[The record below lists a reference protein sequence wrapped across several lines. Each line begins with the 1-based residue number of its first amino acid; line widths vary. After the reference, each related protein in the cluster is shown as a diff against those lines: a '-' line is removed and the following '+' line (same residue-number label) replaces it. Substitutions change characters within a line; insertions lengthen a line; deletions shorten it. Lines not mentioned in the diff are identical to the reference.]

1 MNLDQLS
8 YKQLKTFLSVY
19 KHGQGNLAAA
29 ELGLTSSMV
38 SRTVGTLREVFCDPL
53 FIRKPNGLVP
63 TEKANEIVGLALN
76 LVEQYQLLERQ
87 YSVFDP
93 RDASGRFVIRAYD
106 EFIFATHRVIN
117 KYIAPAA
124 PDLRFDIGVLSYDC
138 AQELTVG
145 GVDFA
150 VVYEGF
156 DDHRLN
162 SQMFSATG
170 DIYILGRKGHPI
182 FSQPMTLENLA
193 QYPLLEID
201 NYKDLSCPLLV
212 DLSREQGLSMQV
224 AGYTESV
231 ATAVQLLSGSDAV
244 TLSCNQ
250 FTRRFVGMVPTL
262 DVVRLEDEMI
272 DRIKEIRSAVRPVG
286 NYLVYGNFN
295 NSPAFNWVKAKLLYG
310 LGEEWRA
317 AVTA

>member
-1 MNLDQLS
+1 MSLDQLS

-29 ELGLTSSMV
+29 ELGLTTSMV
-38 SRTVGTLREVFCDPL
+38 SRTIGALREVFSDPL

-76 LVEQYQLLERQ
+76 LVEQYQALERE
-87 YSVFDP
+87 YSTFDP
-93 RDASGRFVIRAYD
+93 RGASGRFVIRAYD
-106 EFIFATHRVIN
+106 EFIYATHQVID
-117 KYIAPAA
+117 KYIIPAA
-124 PDLRFDIGVLSYDC
+124 PDLRFDVGTLSYDC

-156 DDHRLN
+156 DERRLN
-162 SQMFSATG
+162 SKMFAATG
-170 DIYILGRKGHPI
+170 DIYILGRKGHPV
-182 FSQPMTLENLA
+182 FSQPMTLESLA

-212 DLSREQGLSMQV
+212 DLSREQGLSMRV

-231 ATAVQLLSGSDAV
+231 ATALQLLSGSDAV

-250 FTRRFVGMVPTL
+250 FTRRFVGMVPAL
-262 DVVRLEDEMI
+262 DVVRLEDGMI
-272 DRIKEIRSAVRPVG
+272 ERIKEIRSAVRPVG

-310 LGEEWRA
+310 LGEEWRLA
-317 AVTA
+317 GLK